1 MINCFKSYM
10 FTYKYETEEDLAIIL
25 KEMNLLNYKY
35 KNYNLNTYINQDDK
49 IYKFWFHVKED
60 NYKIKNTIKEEVLC
74 DVHK

>member
-10 FTYKYETEEDLAIIL
+10 FTYKYETGEDLEIIL

-35 KNYNLNTYINQDDK
+35 KNYNLNTYINEDDK

-74 DVHK
+74 DVYK

>member
-10 FTYKYETEEDLAIIL
+10 FTYKYETNEDLAIIL

-35 KNYNLNTYINQDDK
+35 KNYNLNTYISEDDK

-60 NYKIKNTIKEEVLC
+60 NYKIKNTIKEEVLYY
-74 DVHK
+74 VHK

>member
-10 FTYKYETEEDLAIIL
+10 FTYKYETNEDLAIIL

-60 NYKIKNTIKEEVLC
+60 NYKIKNTIKEEVLY

>member
-60 NYKIKNTIKEEVLC
+60 NYKIKNTIKEEVLY

>member
-10 FTYKYETEEDLAIIL
+10 FTYKYETNEDLAIIL

-35 KNYNLNTYINQDDK
+35 KNYNLNTYINEDDK

-60 NYKIKNTIKEEVLC
+60 NYKIKNTIKEVLY

>member
-10 FTYKYETEEDLAIIL
+10 FTYKYETNEDLAIIL

-35 KNYNLNTYINQDDK
+35 KNYNLNTYINEDDK
-49 IYKFWFHVKED
+49 IYKFWFHLKED
-60 NYKIKNTIKEEVLC
+60 NYKIKNTIKEEVLY

>member
-10 FTYKYETEEDLAIIL
+10 FTYKYETNEDLAIIL

-35 KNYNLNTYINQDDK
+35 KNYNLNTYISEDDK

-60 NYKIKNTIKEEVLC
+60 NYKIKNTIKEEVLY

>member
-10 FTYKYETEEDLAIIL
+10 FTYKYETEEDLGIIL

-60 NYKIKNTIKEEVLC
+60 NYKIKNTIKEEVLY
-74 DVHK
+74 DVN